1 MLLVQREANVT
12 CGCGLPPLY
21 VVAGLTPRRYTVFV
35 AIGRLMARLAPLRSI
50 DKPVIDVTLRA
61 FNRLMF
67 ILQRMERVIELGGS
81 PPGRRMAAVAAIG
94 GVEVFG
100 GEVMAGFAPLRCFLI
115 RAADVTFRAVEVRML

>member
-1 MLLVQREANVT
+1 
-12 CGCGLPPLY
+12 
-21 VVAGLTPRRYTVFV
+21 
-35 AIGRLMARLAPLRSI
+35 MARLAPLRSI

-61 FNRLMF
+61 FNLPML
-67 ILQRMERVIELGGS
+67 ILQRMERVIELGG
-81 PPGRRMAAVAAIG
+81 PPPRRRMAAVAAIG